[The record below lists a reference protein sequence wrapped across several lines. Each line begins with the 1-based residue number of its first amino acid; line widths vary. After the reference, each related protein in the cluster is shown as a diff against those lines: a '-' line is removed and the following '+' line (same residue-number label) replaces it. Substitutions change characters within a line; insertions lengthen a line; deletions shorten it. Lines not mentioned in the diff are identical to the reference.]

1 MPVFT
6 AGITWTGPLC
16 RRADRICGNWHESSD
31 SKDMNFPSR
40 IFIKGLAVVT
50 PVVGTVLIVVWLGTS
65 LEKFILN
72 VFGTWIP
79 SPFPGSGILLGV
91 VLVVGVGVLA
101 HFWIFKK
108 FMALLDK
115 GLSKAPLVKAI
126 YGSLKDVSGFV
137 YSSDEEGKKLG
148 QAVLVNSKALEME
161 LVGFE
166 MVNNLAEHDLGSELP
181 DASEK
186 VVVYFPM
193 SYQIGGYMAVVNK
206 KSVQPL
212 DISTEEALRLT
223 LTAGVRGRESATE

>member
-1 MPVFT
+1 MNRAIVET
-6 AGITWTGPLC
+6 AFG
-16 RRADRICGNWHESSD
+16 GNWHESSD
-31 SKDMNFPSR
+31 PKDMNFPSR

-50 PVVGTVLIVVWLGTS
+50 PVVGTVLIVVWIGTS
-65 LEKFILN
+65 LESFILN
-72 VFGTWIP
+72 VFGAWIP
-79 SPFPGSGILLGV
+79 SQLQFPGSGILLGV

-101 HFWIFKK
+101 HFWIFNK

-148 QAVLVNSKALEME
+148 QAVLVNSKALGME

-166 MVNNLAEHDLGSELP
+166 MVSNLDDHVLGSELP

-206 KSVQPL
+206 QSVQPL
-212 DISTEEALRLT
+212 DLSTEEALRLT